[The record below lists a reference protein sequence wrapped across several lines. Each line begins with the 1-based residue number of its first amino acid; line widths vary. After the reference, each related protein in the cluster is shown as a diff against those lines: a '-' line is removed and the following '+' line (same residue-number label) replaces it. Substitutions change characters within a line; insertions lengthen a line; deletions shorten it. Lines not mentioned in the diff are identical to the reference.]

1 MFEICGALPGND
13 VQHLNFNVQNCIRPK
28 ILLTPSPIVNDRNRL
43 TFPSGRVT
51 LPGSVRIGLEQKA
64 AMKALKKK
72 E

>member
-1 MFEICGALPGND
+1 MTE
-13 VQHLNFNVQNCIRPK
+13 
-28 ILLTPSPIVNDRNRL
+28 NRL